1 MTQLLEK
8 AIAEIYKLP
17 ATEQDAIAAMILDEL
32 ADEQQWDMAFACSQD
47 KLAKLAEKVREDIKA
62 GRVRD
67 MGFDE
72 L

>member
-8 AIAEIYKLP
+8 AIAKIHKLP
-17 ATEQDAIAAMILDEL
+17 DTEQDSIATMILDEL
-32 ADEQQWDMAFACSQD
+32 ADEQQWDMAFARSQD
-47 KLAKLAEKVREDIKA
+47 KLARLAEKVREDIKA
-62 GRVRD
+62 GRVRK